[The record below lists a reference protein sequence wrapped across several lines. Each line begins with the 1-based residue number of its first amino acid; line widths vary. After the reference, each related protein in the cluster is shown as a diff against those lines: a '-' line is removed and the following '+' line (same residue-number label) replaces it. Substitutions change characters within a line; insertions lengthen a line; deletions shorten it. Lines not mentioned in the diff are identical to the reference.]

1 MKVPHMKA
9 PMLVSSVLLVVMNV
23 VPAFAQRGG
32 TPAPSLSA
40 RPAAGNGNAVAMD
53 YRLVVGDKLRIEV
66 YKDTQVSQSL
76 QVRPDGKITL
86 PLIGDIVAAGQTPAA
101 LRDSITGSLKEFIT
115 NPVVTVIVV
124 EAQPLTVS
132 VIGEV
137 NFPGTHAIKGQTS
150 VIEALAMAGGFK
162 DFANTR
168 NIIIQRATPTG
179 AKTIKFN
186 YKDAIKSEGRP
197 MYVQPGDVIIV
208 P

>member
-1 MKVPHMKA
+1 MKA
-9 PMLVSSVLLVVMNV
+9 STLASSVLVAALTAAPVL
-23 VPAFAQRGG
+23 AQTNGAQ
-32 TPAPSLSA
+32 TPGLSA
-40 RPAAGNGNAVAMD
+40 RPAAPAGSSTAND

-66 YKDTQVSQSL
+66 YKDQQVSQSL
-76 QVRPDGKITL
+76 QIRPDGKITL
-86 PLIGDIVAAGQTPAA
+86 PLVGDIAAAGSTPAA
-101 LRDSITGSLKEFIT
+101 LQQSIATSLKEYIT

-124 EAQPLTVS
+124 EAQPQTIS

-137 NFPGTHAIKGQTS
+137 NAPGTHVIKGQTS

-168 NIIIQRATPTG
+168 NIIIQRSTTSG

-186 YKDAIKSEGRP
+186 YKDAIKSEGKP
-197 MYVQPGDVIIV
+197 MYVEAGDVIIV

>member
-1 MKVPHMKA
+1 MKSSTLVTTVLVAALNAA
-9 PMLVSSVLLVVMNV
+9 PAL
-23 VPAFAQRGG
+23 AQRSPAQTQGLATRPTPVNTG
-32 TPAPSLSA
+32 T
-40 RPAAGNGNAVAMD
+40 VAND

-76 QVRPDGKITL
+76 QIRPDGKITL
-86 PLIGDIVAAGQTPAA
+86 PLVGDIVAAGQTPSA
-101 LRDSITGSLKEFIT
+101 LRDSITTSLKEYIT

-124 EAQPLTVS
+124 EAQPQTIS

-137 NFPGTHAIKGQTS
+137 NGPGTHTIKGPTT

-168 NIIIQRATPTG
+168 NIVIQRPTSTG
-179 AKTIKFN
+179 MKTIKFN
-186 YKDAIKSEGRP
+186 YKDAIKSEGKP
-197 MYVQPGDVIIV
+197 MYVEPGDVIIV